1 MTSTKLSSLSIF
13 MPAYNEEKNI
23 QQTVEDALQAAQKL
37 AKQYE
42 VIVIDDGSQDKTA
55 QKVKSLQKKY
65 PQLRLV
71 RHRSNK
77 GYGAAVKSG
86 LRVAKMDWIFFTD
99 SDGQFKFD
107 ELAKFVAARDKADL
121 IIGYRRKRMDPFHR
135 IFIAQVLL
143 KLWNRILFGLKVK
156 DVDCAY
162 KLFPRKIAQSIHL
175 KTESAITVT
184 EFLVRAQQQG
194 YTFYQL
200 PVTHY
205 PRQHGTQTGG
215 NLKVI
220 LRALK
225 ESFILFKELH
235 RRS

>member
-1 MTSTKLSSLSIF
+1 MSTQKLSSLSIF

-23 QQTVEDALQAAQKL
+23 QQVVKEALATAKNL
-37 AKQYE
+37 AKDYE
-42 VIVIDDGSQDKTA
+42 VIVVDDGSTDKTSL
-55 QKVKSLQKKY
+55 KVKQLQKRN
-65 PQLRLV
+65 PHLRLIK
-71 RHRSNK
+71 HPQNL

-86 LRVAKMDWIFFTD
+86 LKAAKMDWVFFTD

-107 ELAKFVAARDKADL
+107 ELPKFVAAKDKADL

-135 IFIAQVLL
+135 VFVAQVLL
-143 KLWNRILFGLKVK
+143 KIWVYLLFGLKVK

-162 KLFPRKIAQSIHL
+162 KLFPQKVVQAIEL

-184 EFLVRAQQQG
+184 EFLVKAKRQG
-194 YTFYQL
+194 FSFYQL

-220 LRALK
+220 YKAFK
-225 ESFILFKELH
+225 ESLQLFFDLH
-235 RRS
+235 R

>member
-23 QQTVEDALQAAQKL
+23 QQTVEEAIQVAQKL

-42 VIVIDDGSQDKTA
+42 VIVIDDGSQDRTA
-55 QKVKSLQKKY
+55 QKVKSLQTKY

-86 LRVAKMDWIFFTD
+86 LRAAKMDWIFFTD

-107 ELAKFVAARDKADL
+107 ELSGFVAAKDKADL

-135 IFIAQVLL
+135 VFIAQVLL
-143 KLWNRILFGLKVK
+143 KLWNRVLFGLKVK

-162 KLFPRKIAQSIHL
+162 KLFPKKVVQSIKL
-175 KTESAITVT
+175 ETESAITVT
-184 EFLVRAQQQG
+184 EFLVRAQRRG
-194 YTFYQL
+194 YTFCQL

-205 PRQHGTQTGG
+205 PRRHGTQTGG

-225 ESFILFKELH
+225 ESFVLFRELH
-235 RRS
+235 

>member
-23 QQTVEDALQAAQKL
+23 QQTVEEAIQVAQKL

-42 VIVIDDGSQDKTA
+42 VIVIDDGSQDRTA
-55 QKVKSLQKKY
+55 QKVKSLQTKY

-86 LRVAKMDWIFFTD
+86 LRAAKMDWIFFTD

-107 ELAKFVAARDKADL
+107 ELSGFVAAKDKADL

-135 IFIAQVLL
+135 VFIAQVLL
-143 KLWNRILFGLKVK
+143 KLWNRVLFGLKVK

-162 KLFPRKIAQSIHL
+162 KLFPKKVVQSIKL
-175 KTESAITVT
+175 ETESAITVT
-184 EFLVRAQQQG
+184 EFLVRAQRQG
-194 YTFYQL
+194 YTFCQL

-205 PRQHGTQTGG
+205 PRRHGTQTGG

-225 ESFILFKELH
+225 ESFVLFRELH
-235 RRS
+235 

>member
-1 MTSTKLSSLSIF
+1 MTSTQLSSLSIF

-23 QQTVEDALQAAQKL
+23 QQTVEDAFQAAKKL
-37 AKQYE
+37 ARRYE

-55 QKVKSLQKKY
+55 QKVKFLQKKY

-77 GYGAAVKSG
+77 GYGAAIKSG
-86 LRVAKMDWIFFTD
+86 LQAAKMDWIFFTD

-107 ELAKFVAARDKADL
+107 ELPEFVAAKNKADL

-135 IFIAQVLL
+135 VFIAQVLL
-143 KLWNRILFGLKVK
+143 KLWDRFLFGLRVK

-162 KLFPRKIAQSIHL
+162 KFFPRKVAQSIKL

-184 EFLVRAQQQG
+184 EFLVRAQRQG

-205 PRQHGTQTGG
+205 PRRHGIQTGG

-220 LRALK
+220 LRALT
-225 ESFILFKELH
+225 ESLILFKELH